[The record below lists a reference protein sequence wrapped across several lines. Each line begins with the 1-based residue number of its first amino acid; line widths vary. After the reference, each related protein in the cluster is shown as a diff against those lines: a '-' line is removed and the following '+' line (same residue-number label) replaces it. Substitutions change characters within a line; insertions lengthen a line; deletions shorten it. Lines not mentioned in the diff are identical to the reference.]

1 MVSRSRTVT
10 QLSATMPLASSPTV
24 SKSTGDAV
32 GGANFVLA
40 AVALADGAGVVVVH
54 HEVLAQLVA
63 DLHCLVTQL
72 LAQGQDS
79 ALIGSQSRVQMQ
91 DGADVLLAL
100 AVGQVLL
107 IISLAQEGQS
117 HAVTAQRRLDH
128 IGDVVLV
135 GLAVEVLEALAG
147 GFLMTAQVV
156 VGAVC
161 NAPQLAQ
168 SVNGKA
174 YSMSVVARL

>member
-10 QLSATMPLASSPTV
+10 QSSAAMPLASSPTV

-32 GGANFVLA
+32 GGADLVLT

-63 DLHCLVTQL
+63 DLHGLLAQL

-79 ALIGSQSRVQMQ
+79 ALVGSQSRVQMQ

-107 IISLAQEGQS
+107 IISLAQEARATRSQPRDGS
-117 HAVTAQRRLDH
+117 
-128 IGDVVLV
+128 
-135 GLAVEVLEALAG
+135 
-147 GFLMTAQVV
+147 MT
-156 VGAVC
+156 
-161 NAPQLAQ
+161 
-168 SVNGKA
+168 
-174 YSMSVVARL
+174 